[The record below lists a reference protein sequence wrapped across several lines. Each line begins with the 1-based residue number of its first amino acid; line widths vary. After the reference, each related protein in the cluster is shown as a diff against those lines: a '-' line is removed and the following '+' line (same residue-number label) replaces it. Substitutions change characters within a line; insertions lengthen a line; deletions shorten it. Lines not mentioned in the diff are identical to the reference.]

1 MATTNG
7 NGEIV
12 SGSKVKVINSDKTIS
27 VMIFDVGEMYK
38 GKAKLYYRNIYIMT
52 ISTKNLIP
60 L

>member
-27 VMIFDVGEMYK
+27 AMIFDVGEMHK
-38 GKAKLYYRNIYIMT
+38 GKDKLYYRNIYIMT

>member
-12 SGSKVKVINSDKTIS
+12 SGSKARVINKDKTIS
-27 VMIFDVGEMYK
+27 AMVFDVGEISR
-38 GKAKLYYRNIYIMT
+38 GEAKLYYRNIYIMT

>member
-27 VMIFDVGEMYK
+27 AMIFDVGEMYK
-38 GKAKLYYRNIYIMT
+38 GKVKLYYRNIYIMT

>member
-27 VMIFDVGEMYK
+27 AMIFDVGEMHK
-38 GKAKLYYRNIYIMT
+38 GEAKLYYRNIYIMT
-52 ISTKNLIP
+52 VSVKNLIP